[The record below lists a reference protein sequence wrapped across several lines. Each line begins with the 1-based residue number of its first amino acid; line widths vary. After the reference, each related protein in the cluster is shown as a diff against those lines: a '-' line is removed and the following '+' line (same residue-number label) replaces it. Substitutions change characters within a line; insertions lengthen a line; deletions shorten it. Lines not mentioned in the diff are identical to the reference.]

1 MKIQQRKIKLK
12 KSKYRRRTNQEIKDL
27 AKGIWDNKIF
37 TSNHMHES
45 ERQQLGMVFMPLGM
59 MSPMQ
64 KKDMFAQDPWMFYG
78 KRGERHEL
86 PTGPNGLPM
95 LDNVAWLD
103 KEDTIKVE
111 TIIRKYEDAI
121 ERIDSEAI

>member
-1 MKIQQRKIKLK
+1 MKIQQRKIKLP
-12 KSKYRRRTNQEIKDL
+12 KSTYRRKTDQEIKDI

-45 ERQQLGMVFMPLGM
+45 ERHQLGMVFMPLGFM
-59 MSPMQ
+59 NAIQ
-64 KKDMFAQDPWMFYG
+64 KRNMFAQDPWMFYG

-103 KEDTIKVE
+103 KEDTLKVE
-111 TIIRKYEDAI
+111 TIIKKYEDAI
-121 ERIDSEAI
+121 KRINAEAI

>member
-1 MKIQQRKIKLK
+1 MKIQQRKIKLP
-12 KSKYRRRTNQEIKDL
+12 KSTYRRRTDQEIKDI

-37 TSNHMHES
+37 TSNHMREE
-45 ERQQLGMVFMPLGM
+45 ERQHLGMVFMPLGFM
-59 MSPMQ
+59 NAIQ
-64 KKDMFAQDPWMFYG
+64 KRNMFAQDPWMFYG

-103 KEDTIKVE
+103 KEDTLKVE
-111 TIIRKYEDAI
+111 TIIKKYEDAI
-121 ERIDSEAI
+121 QRINAEAI

>member
-1 MKIQQRKIKLK
+1 MKIQQRKIKLP
-12 KSKYRRRTNQEIKDL
+12 KSTYRRRTDREIKDI

-45 ERQQLGMVFMPLGM
+45 ERHQLGMVFMPLGFM
-59 MSPMQ
+59 NAIQ
-64 KKDMFAQDPWMFYG
+64 KRNMFAQDPWMFYG

-103 KEDTIKVE
+103 KEDTLKVE
-111 TIIRKYEDAI
+111 TIIKKYEDAI
-121 ERIDSEAI
+121 KRINAEAI